1 MLGLII
7 HVMTK
12 DMEKIVIIII
22 VELRTIFMLI
32 EVDFYIMS
40 FVTNGIMVSV
50 LMAVDVKD
58 GMSASHV
65 LQKGSWVSRT
75 SPHLMILHL

>member
-12 DMEKIVIIII
+12 NMDKAVIIII
-22 VELRTIFMLI
+22 LELRKIFMLI

-40 FVTNGIMVSV
+40 FVINGIMVSV

-58 GMSASHV
+58 GMSASYV
-65 LQKGSWVSRT
+65 LQKESWASRI
-75 SPHLMILHL
+75 SLHLMRVHL